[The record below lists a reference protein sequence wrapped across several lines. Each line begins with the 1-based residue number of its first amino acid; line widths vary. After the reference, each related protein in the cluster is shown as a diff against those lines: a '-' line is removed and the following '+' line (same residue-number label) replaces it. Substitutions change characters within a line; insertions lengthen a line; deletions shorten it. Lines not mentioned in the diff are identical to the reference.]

1 MKKFTVSFN
10 YIPNYILII
19 SIVIA
24 LIMIIIFPKWTVDDA
39 YIIFR
44 YARNLAT
51 HSQLTWNLNEK
62 PVEGYTG
69 IILPFLITAAFKI
82 NVSPI
87 LASHLIGIISYL
99 IGGIYLFLLFKTIRI
114 KNIISSIV
122 ILIYSTTPILYTHVF
137 SGLETIL
144 FTSSITIA
152 IYYTILFLKKGI
164 TASYLYQSWY
174 FFWLLFLSLIR
185 PEGILLSILL
195 ILAMLFYLV
204 NNKDR
209 AFIKKVLPVAIV
221 MYIIP
226 FLIYYY
232 WRWNYYGQ
240 FFPNTYYLKA
250 GVKGYSFEAY
260 HSLINMIKDNLGI
273 PFIIALFLFSL
284 SIDKVWKDIINGQNE
299 IISKEFL
306 IVYLA
311 SFIFILILTY
321 QYINA
326 NLLMN
331 FSHRFFVPFFPILL
345 VSLAI
350 LLNIGLENFQ
360 NLSKINPFT
369 YKFYFFVII
378 IFVIV
383 HFVNIIS
390 SFKKE
395 IISTDRNMNLTEA
408 MEISV
413 GKFIGNNFNQNKTL
427 LVYTDA
433 GAIPFYSNIRTVDFG
448 GINDKFLSHIA
459 NLSKR
464 QIVDY
469 FFSVNADI
477 LSITSYNINR
487 LQLNESFDWDVL
499 KLIKSDTR
507 FKKYKLIKVFGTPSW
522 GYYQFVFTK

>member
-1 MKKFTVSFN
+1 
-10 YIPNYILII
+10 
-19 SIVIA
+19 
-24 LIMIIIFPKWTVDDA
+24 
-39 YIIFR
+39 
-44 YARNLAT
+44 
-51 HSQLTWNLNEK
+51 
-62 PVEGYTG
+62 
-69 IILPFLITAAFKI
+69 
-82 NVSPI
+82 
-87 LASHLIGIISYL
+87 
-99 IGGIYLFLLFKTIRI
+99 
-114 KNIISSIV
+114 
-122 ILIYSTTPILYTHVF
+122 
-137 SGLETIL
+137 
-144 FTSSITIA
+144 
-152 IYYTILFLKKGI
+152 
-164 TASYLYQSWY
+164 
-174 FFWLLFLSLIR
+174 
-185 PEGILLSILL
+185 
-195 ILAMLFYLV
+195 
-204 NNKDR
+204 
-209 AFIKKVLPVAIV
+209 
-221 MYIIP
+221 
-226 FLIYYY
+226 
-232 WRWNYYGQ
+232 
-240 FFPNTYYLKA
+240 
-250 GVKGYSFEAY
+250 
-260 HSLINMIKDNLGI
+260 
-273 PFIIALFLFSL
+273 
-284 SIDKVWKDIINGQNE
+284 
-299 IISKEFL
+299 
-306 IVYLA
+306 
-311 SFIFILILTY
+311 
-321 QYINA
+321 
-326 NLLMN
+326 MN